1 MILEKLEMRD
11 SDTELY
17 DQPCLHKPTAYNS
30 YIETG
35 CEKSLA
41 KHMLHYNAIILSG
54 TVVLTVAQVK
64 YENAELY
71 ATKNFKNIILKT

>member
-1 MILEKLEMRD
+1 MIPEKLEMRD

-30 YIETG
+30 YIDTG

-54 TVVLTVAQVK
+54 AVVLTVAQVRYLEMQNYIQPK
-64 YENAELY
+64 
-71 ATKNFKNIILKT
+71 ILKILY